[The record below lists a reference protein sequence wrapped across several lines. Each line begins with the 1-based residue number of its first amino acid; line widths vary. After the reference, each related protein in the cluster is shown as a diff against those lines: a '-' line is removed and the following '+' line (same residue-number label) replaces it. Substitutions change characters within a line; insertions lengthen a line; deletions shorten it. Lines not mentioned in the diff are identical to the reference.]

1 MALVVIAIAKTFH
14 VSCFLM
20 NITLL
25 RFKNTTD
32 MLIKW

>member
-25 RFKNTTD
+25 IFKSTTD
-32 MLIKW
+32 VFIK